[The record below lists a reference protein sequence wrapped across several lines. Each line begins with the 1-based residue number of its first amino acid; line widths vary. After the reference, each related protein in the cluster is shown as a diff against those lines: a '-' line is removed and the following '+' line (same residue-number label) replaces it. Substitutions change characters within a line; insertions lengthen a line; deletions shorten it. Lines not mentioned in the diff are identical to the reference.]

1 MLRRRGLVGAR
12 RRGEQRGAGAMNFR
26 AARKGRRR
34 VEATLELTPL
44 IDVIFLLLIFFVM
57 TTAPQSSP
65 LERIGV
71 DLPEAASGA
80 ALDEAEAERVVL
92 RVAADGA
99 VFEEREDG
107 ERVSVE
113 APLAFLQEVHGER
126 PAATVWLFGDEEA
139 AHGAVIR
146 LLDAAR
152 EVGFKKVH
160 MAVRPAQ

>member
-1 MLRRRGLVGAR
+1 
-12 RRGEQRGAGAMNFR
+12 MNFR
-26 AARKGRRR
+26 GSRTGRRR

-80 ALDEAEAERVVL
+80 ELDEAEVDRVVL
-92 RVAADGA
+92 RVSPEGA
-99 VFEEREDG
+99 VFEQRDDG
-107 ERVSVE
+107 TQRAVE
-113 APLAFLQEVHGER
+113 APLEFLQAVHRER
-126 PAATVWLFGDEEA
+126 PTATVWLFGDAEV

-160 MAVRPAQ
+160 MAVRPPG